1 MEVPLRIQVG
11 DLSPLIGCY
20 VINLAL
26 VHALLRQGGADGEDL
41 RLRLLDEHARQS
53 MCAPLEQ
60 HVSTL
65 DQALLDKFVTGL
77 GRLARLTTTRKEDA
91 AFFVLNRHEVR
102 RNLDVDDIG
111 PVAMRAEIV
120 HVEVVSV
127 VDEEMQ
133 GVQHLFVITDQRHLQ
148 VLVYDLLQLLLG
160 FVFLM
165 NELDLR
171 LFFGFLD
178 EEIGVADDLLGLFL
192 DLFDISDL

>member
-60 HVSTL
+60 HVSSL
-65 DQALLDKFVTGL
+65 DQALLDKFVAGL
-77 GRLARLTTTRKEDA
+77 GRLARFTTTRKEDA

-120 HVEVVSV
+120 HVEVMSV
-127 VDEEMQ
+127 VDEEVQ

-165 NELDLR
+165 N
-171 LFFGFLD
+171 
-178 EEIGVADDLLGLFL
+178 
-192 DLFDISDL
+192 